1 MKSLS
6 KSDHESLKR
15 AVDAAEQRTGAH
27 LALVVVPV
35 SDRYHTYPLAYG
47 ASLALVLG
55 GALAVFWPQLPLR
68 TGFVAEAAMFA
79 LFSIVFDWMPLRL
92 SLVPASI
99 RRARARNFAHREF
112 GARIATTHR
121 GGLLLFV
128 SLGERYVEL
137 LADRQLHARVGQQA
151 WNRIVSDLTSG
162 ARDGQ
167 LHDSLQAAISA
178 CSDAI
183 AASARKSV

>member
-1 MKSLS
+1 
-6 KSDHESLKR
+6 
-15 AVDAAEQRTGAH
+15 
-27 LALVVVPV
+27 
-35 SDRYHTYPLAYG
+35 
-47 ASLALVLG
+47 
-55 GALAVFWPQLPLR
+55 
-68 TGFVAEAAMFA
+68 MFA

-151 WNRIVSDLTSG
+151 WDRIVSDLTSG